1 MTTKTPAH
9 VAEQATLKGALKRD
23 SLTLIGI
30 MGSSDAMRALIML
43 PTGRVVTAQ
52 MGETSSVGTVIGIDG
67 TRVILMRGGKQ
78 LTLEMPS

>member
-30 MGSSDAMRALIML
+30 MGSSEALRALIML
-43 PTGRVVTAQ
+43 PSGRVVTAEQ
-52 MGETSSVGTVIGIDG
+52 GETSSVGTVLGIDN